1 MEAHNHMI
9 RYPAVGALIK
19 LTQVV
24 LRTKSKVT
32 VIVCDQRGN
41 SIPTGTARHSRQLHS
56 QQCNVFVSDLRLTQ
70 VCICACVCVWGGR
83 EWLLFARMHTVRSL
97 LALSPN
103 IGI

>member
-70 VCICACVCVWGGR
+70 VCICACVCGGPGVAFVCTNAYR
-83 EWLLFARMHTVRSL
+83 KVTVSL
-97 LALSPN
+97 VS
-103 IGI
+103 